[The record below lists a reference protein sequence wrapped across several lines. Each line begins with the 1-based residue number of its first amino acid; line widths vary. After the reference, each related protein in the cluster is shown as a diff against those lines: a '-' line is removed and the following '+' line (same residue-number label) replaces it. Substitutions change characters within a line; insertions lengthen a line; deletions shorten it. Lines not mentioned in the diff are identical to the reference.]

1 MRRIGGVVVHDGID
15 DLPWSQ
21 SLESV
26 LNRDHFAAGREN
38 RADPHQVEL
47 RDSGV
52 AKRELER
59 GKFFAMLPH
68 TFGQKNCLPYRP
80 HLPTSIFPTSIFR
93 SHPEN
98 SASSKVTAQ

>member
-1 MRRIGGVVVHDGID
+1 MRFVSRVVVHDGID
-15 DLPWSQ
+15 DLPGSQ

-26 LNRDHFAAGREN
+26 LKREHFASGRKN

-52 AKRELER
+52 AQCELEG

-68 TFGQKNCLPYRP
+68 TLGQKNRLPDRP
-80 HLPTSIFPTSIFR
+80 HQLTSNFSLNGLSQRTIDKISVP
-93 SHPEN
+93 
-98 SASSKVTAQ
+98 